1 MFLFAKTAQA
11 HVRYIADDSTVETL
25 KGLDFSYLLEALKD
39 PKNLTIIGISIAVI
53 VFLVLLLPKVGFL
66 NKKFRK
72 IDGHAEGYKD
82 LIPWMARLSLG
93 IGLIGAGTAGYLVN
107 PVVADTTYSQV
118 QIIVGFMLM
127 SGFLS
132 FVTPF
137 VVGALFVMAF
147 LQDWYLVGALDV
159 LVLSFI
165 LIITDSRKPGF
176 DDVLGIP
183 DIKIKGLKKY
193 LPTITRI
200 GAGAGL
206 LFLAVYEKLLNP
218 HLSGFVVEVT
228 NLHDVIPVS
237 TQMWVLSAG
246 AVEALLGILLIIGFR
261 VRLVSVVT
269 FIVLALSF
277 FYFKEDVTSHI
288 TLFGIMSILFIY
300 GNRKR

>member
-11 HVRYIADDSTVETL
+11 HVRYIADDATVETL
-25 KGLDFSYLLEALKD
+25 KGLDFSYLFEALKN
-39 PKNLTIIGISIAVI
+39 PTNLTILGISIALI
-53 VFLVLLLPKVGFL
+53 IFLVLLIPKVGFIA
-66 NKKFRK
+66 KKLRK
-72 IDGHAEGYKD
+72 IDSHASNYKD
-82 LIPWMARLSLG
+82 LVPWMARLSLG
-93 IGLIGAGTAGYLVN
+93 IGLIGAGTAGYLIN
-107 PVVADTTYSQV
+107 PVVADTAYSQV
-118 QIIVGFMLM
+118 QIVVGFMLM

-132 FVTPF
+132 FLTPF
-137 VVGALFVMAF
+137 IVIFLFGIAF

-159 LVLSFI
+159 LVLAII

-183 DIKIKGLKKY
+183 DIKIKAWKKY

-218 HLSGFVVEVT
+218 RLSGFVVEAT

-269 FIVLALSF
+269 FVVLALSF

-300 GNRKR
+300 GNTKR